1 MRAGRDGDEKKM
13 AGRLRGSA
21 WYSRVG
27 VERSRWENE
36 DEGRYLCCRRRI
48 GFGAQ
53 KGLNLKVPTPY
64 NRPRA
69 LTRVLLVHVYERAF
83 VFFFFFSCAQLC
95 SRGSALRA
103 LRGSRSR

>member
-13 AGRLRGSA
+13 ADRLRGSA

-48 GFGAQ
+48 GFGAL

-64 NRPRA
+64 NRARA
-69 LTRVLLVHVYERAF
+69 YVCLYTYTSVRSLYMRVVVHEQR
-83 VFFFFFSCAQLC
+83 
-95 SRGSALRA
+95 LRA
-103 LRGSRSR
+103 LGGN

>member
-13 AGRLRGSA
+13 ADRLRSGA
-21 WYSRVG
+21 WYSRG

-48 GFGAQ
+48 GFGAL

-64 NRPRA
+64 NR
-69 LTRVLLVHVYERAF
+69 TRNTRLLVYVYERASLCMRVVVRRNVSERF
-83 VFFFFFSCAQLC
+83 VVAKADDWTS
-95 SRGSALRA
+95 
-103 LRGSRSR
+103 